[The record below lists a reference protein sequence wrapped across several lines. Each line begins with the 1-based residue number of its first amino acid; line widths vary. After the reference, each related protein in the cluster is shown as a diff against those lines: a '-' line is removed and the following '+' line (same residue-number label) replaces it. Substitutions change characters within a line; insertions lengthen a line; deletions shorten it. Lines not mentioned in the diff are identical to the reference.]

1 MPCRTTELMANTVS
15 CPETVHKQSIPMKE
29 VDKWSVAPGNHINSK
44 TRFSMESASEY
55 NSEKRRRTAVKEA
68 AKDQRER
75 VLGKQGAFQG
85 EDKDWLLLYFLCY
98 FLFFTWYRANKKLI
112 SPLKEVLSLLNC
124 R

>member
-1 MPCRTTELMANTVS
+1 
-15 CPETVHKQSIPMKE
+15 MKE